1 MFDPMLPKLA
11 HFMEYLESEYA
22 RARGK
27 TPHDEA
33 RRALLACSI
42 EVLQLAEKITRKFK
56 DKESIDSVLNKCIAG
71 DKPLPWKELCELTES
86 IGGIKGKFHGARLA
100 EEKRKERE
108 EKKRLRAEANAI
120 AVAAAT
126 ATAIQVAA
134 DAIAVIAVAK
144 AKKAT
149 EVPPVAKPRKEKQK
163 IPIPKVIKDEIWDYY
178 IGNDVAQ
185 TLCPCCQKK
194 PITMREFVAGH
205 VLSEKNGGAITRE
218 NLVPICNNCNS
229 SMGARHMI
237 EFTQTH
243 YRRQPVCPRNPVVC
257 EEFVPEV
264 VKPSAAKPTSN
275 YVRYEH
281 CRVPEV
287 AKPSTIIPTSN
298 YVRYEHCRA
307 FSGGHMDSGKFPSEE
322 EAIAHAKAKGYAT
335 ILRKA
340 SSLAMYYFMDKPCKE
355 CKVATIKGEGGWDF
369 VSWRLE

>member
-1 MFDPMLPKLA
+1 MPTQIST
-11 HFMEYLESEYA
+11 FMEYLESEYA

-42 EVLQLAEKITRKFK
+42 AVLQLAEKITRKFK
-56 DKESIDSVLNKCIAG
+56 DKESIDTTLNKCIAG

-86 IGGIKGKFHGARLA
+86 IGGIKGKFHDARLA
-100 EEKRKERE
+100 EDKRKERE
-108 EKKRLRAEANAI
+108 EKKRLRAEANTI

-149 EVPPVAKPRKEKQK
+149 EVPPVAKPRIEKQK
-163 IPIPKVIKDEIWDYY
+163 IPKVIKDEIWDYY

-185 TLCPCCQKK
+185 ILCPCCQKT

-205 VLSEKNGGAITRE
+205 VLSEKNGGTVTRE
-218 NLVPICNNCNS
+218 NIVPICNKCNS

-237 EFTQTH
+237 EFTLKH
-243 YRRQPVCPRNPVVC
+243 YGHQPICPRNPVVC
-257 EEFVPEV
+257 EEFTPEV
-264 VKPSAAKPTSN
+264 AKPITKPSTIQTSN

-287 AKPSTIIPTSN
+287 VKPSTIQTSN
-298 YVRYEHCRA
+298 YVRYEHCKA
-307 FSGGHMDSGKFPSEE
+307 FSGKHTDAGKFPSEE
-322 EAIAHAKAKGYAT
+322 EAIAHAKTKGYAT
-335 ILRKA
+335 IVRRA
-340 SSLAMYYFMDKPCKE
+340 NSLAIYYFTDKPCKE
-355 CKVATIKGEGGWDF
+355 CKVATSDNEGGWDY